1 MNWTSKMEVHVGD
14 KFKLENFRLTAII
27 LRTKYT
33 DFTMVD
39 TVALRFPITT
49 FYDWR
54 TTDLQLHE
62 PAIKE
67 RYANSSGN
75 ITISRIVYYTCM
87 LSLYII
93 SLTVAYR

>member
-1 MNWTSKMEVHVGD
+1 MEVNVGD
-14 KFKLENFRLTAII
+14 KFQADSDYSAHQINI
-27 LRTKYT
+27 L
-33 DFTMVD
+33 FTMVD

-62 PAIKE
+62 PAIIE